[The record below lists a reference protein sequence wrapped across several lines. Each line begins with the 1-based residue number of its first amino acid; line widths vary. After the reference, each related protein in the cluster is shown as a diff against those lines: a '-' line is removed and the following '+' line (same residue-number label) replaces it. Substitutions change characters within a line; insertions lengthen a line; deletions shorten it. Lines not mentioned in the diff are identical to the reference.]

1 MRGGRF
7 LAEDSPDNLLNQYNV
22 SSLEDVFL
30 KLSVMQN
37 MNKRRRSSFMQ
48 ELIGPSGVEADPVSV
63 QTPKKGLS
71 RTWTR

>member
-7 LAEDSPDNLLNQYNV
+7 LAEDSPDNLMQQFN
-22 SSLEDVFL
+22 SETLEDVFL

-48 ELIGPSGVEADPVSV
+48 ELIGVNEGPDIGV
-63 QTPKKGLS
+63 S
-71 RTWTR
+71 RSIY

>member
-7 LAEDSPDNLLNQYNV
+7 LAEDSPDNLLNQYNTDT
-22 SSLEDVFL
+22 LEDVFL

-48 ELIGPSGVEADPVSV
+48 ELIGPNGKESDSVSMD
-63 QTPKKGLS
+63 TLRYS
-71 RTWTR
+71 RQV